1 MATKIKYGK
10 PTGFFDNFDRRPG
23 IAKKNMHYCPGCGHG
38 VLHKLIAEAISDL
51 EMQDNMVIIS
61 PVGCSVFA
69 YYYFDA
75 CGISVPHGRAPAVAT
90 GIVRANPH
98 SFVISYQGD
107 GDLGAIGFNNFIQAA
122 NRGENITVCFVNNGI
137 YGMTGGQMA
146 PTTLP
151 GQKTATSPY
160 GRSTENEGYPL
171 KVSEMVAALDSPI
184 YVERVALTS
193 TKNIMSARKALR
205 KGLTYMKEKRGF
217 SLIEFLAGCPI
228 NLKKTPQQTDE
239 WIEKNMVPYFPL
251 GCFKDIGAERN
262 PIIRPIPEYDS
273 EKVKLALYPYKSKV
287 GKSSDFRN
295 LSEVFNK
302 ERRIKC
308 AGFGGQGV
316 LSLGL
321 MVALMG
327 QLRNFNVTWL
337 PSYGPEMRGGTAN
350 CSVVLSREKVGS
362 PIVDNQTNL
371 LIVMN
376 QPSMDKFL
384 PELKENGV
392 LLYDSSIIETPDYSP
407 DKKVFSVKASDIA
420 QEIGNIR
427 YANSVILGA
436 LSTALTGFLEGED
449 KQDFDLAFEEA
460 IIKTFK
466 DKQDV
471 IDLNLTAFRQGKK
484 AVKVESVGLK
494 EI

>member
-1 MATKIKYGK
+1 MTKKIKFGK
-10 PTGFFDNFDRRPG
+10 PGGFLDKFDRRPG
-23 IAKKNMHYCPGCGHG
+23 PIKDNMHYCPGCGHG
-38 VLHKLIAEAISDL
+38 ILHKLIAEAISDL
-51 EMQDNMVIIS
+51 EIQDNTVIIS

-75 CGISVPHGRAPAVAT
+75 CGISVPHGRAPAVGT

-122 NRGENITVCFVNNGI
+122 NRGENMTVCFVNNAI

-160 GRSTENEGYPL
+160 GRSTVNDGFPL

-193 TKNIMSARKALR
+193 TAKIMKARTALR
-205 KGLTYMKEKRGF
+205 KGLQYMKEKRGF
-217 SLIEFLAGCPI
+217 SLIEFLSGCPV
-228 NLKKTPQQTDE
+228 NLKKTPRETDE
-239 WIEKNMVPYFPL
+239 FIEHSMIPYFPL
-251 GCFKDIGAERN
+251 GRFKDIGTERD
-262 PIIRPIPEYDS
+262 PIKRPIGIYDKK
-273 EKVKLALYPYKSKV
+273 EVRKALFPKKVV
-287 GKSSDFRN
+287 IGKDSNFEN
-295 LSEVFNK
+295 ESEVFKK
-302 ERRIKC
+302 ERLIKI

-316 LSLGL
+316 LSLG
-321 MVALMG
+321 MMIAAMG

-350 CSVVLSREKVGS
+350 CSVVLSRKQVGS
-362 PIVDNQTNL
+362 PIIDKEINL

-392 LLYDSSIIETPDYSP
+392 LLYDSSIITPP
-407 DKKVFSVKASDIA
+407 VCGKDKRVFAVKASDIA
-420 QEIGNIR
+420 KKLSNIR
-427 YANSVILGA
+427 CANAVMLGA
-436 LSTALTGFLEGED
+436 LSALMMDYYLEGDD
-449 KQDFDLAFEEA
+449 KKDFDKAFEEA
-460 IIKTFK
+460 IIKCFK
-466 DKQDV
+466 
-471 IDLNLTAFRQGKK
+471 NKK
-484 AVKVESVGLK
+484 EVVESNLK
-494 EI
+494 AFYAGKEAAVQGAEQITE